1 MPPLLFVSNH
11 GLDSFADDTDS
22 NAVTGYLRFQHD
34 SGTSK
39 GTINLGG
46 ATGGGGGLFI
56 NNVLTPTDASHAVN
70 KQYVDDRVNGLSVKG
85 PVKAATPYSG
95 SVLDQHQ
102 ASDVDQHHTGEHNV
116 DLASLYVGSPYL
128 ISTGIDGVTD
138 WQVGNRVLLLDQ
150 VNCVENG
157 IWVVGATASDLERPL
172 DFLDGST
179 AGGAYAF
186 VDQGTHNADR
196 SFVCVSDSGGDVVGT
211 NDLHWHQ
218 YSRRP
223 EALAGAGLKVSG
235 DEANALDVRTDTF
248 VVGGTDGTV
257 ASGGTLEVVD
267 DQVRIRGGTANAVL
281 GDKMN
286 TLTKDNT
293 FTSVSGSTG
302 TTTGAVTVTGGVGIG
317 ENLHVGGRQSINSAN
332 AAGALG
338 GAALSVLGGADIA
351 MDVHIKSTNNL
362 VAGGALTVAG
372 AVQVDLEMQVDG
384 HITTPYTEVTNAWA
398 TTTIDGVPYP
408 MQHDPTIETQLTRA
422 VNREYLRNTLRAHQW
437 KQSAVVASTGNVG
450 LSGEIVAT
458 VGLEAP
464 SVVQANSHEAFDPP
478 DYIGDGRPIYA
489 SYQAVPFFYTV
500 DRYDPAKLYDG
511 LGYTSIVHGHK
522 NEHGENHDGVD
533 HAGFRRRVQLRGSD
547 CPLSQLPYAR
557 FNYDMGDASVFRGIN
572 YSPTIM
578 TPYGGTIHSI
588 TVFGS
593 NDPFVMAHTDATF
606 TEDGIAPAF
615 RNMPSHKHRAVSVS
629 SGVRLLEIR
638 DLACHGQYWY
648 DGDFAGQYTITANT
662 DHTYSVVQSNNGTP
676 YDSVHGLNANNP
688 LTPRI
693 AYPTSPVVHTE
704 TYRYI
709 TIVYAL
715 YHTSTGSDA
724 NPTTNIPLELTEL
737 SVNMQSGQN
746 SPHLTVGVAIDGT
759 VLSAGNRVLL
769 KDQHDPI
776 ENGLYVLGGSPGDP
790 AVRAPD
796 MNTGFAAHGAV
807 TVVTRGAINADRAF
821 LVTSDI
827 GSDIVGQ
834 NNLQFSMLGQSPSQ
848 LAGTSGTGLQ
858 TIETASGTNLAIAVD
873 NLTMELTDPE
883 NTLQIKGGL
892 PNAMLGDK
900 ENDFNE
906 INRFHSATPST
917 SSDTGALVVT
927 NGGVGIGGDLHL
939 GGYSVI
945 ESTRTLAQGAAL
957 TVTGG
962 VEVGGDMHIDAT
974 TPSSGYTTGALV
986 VDGGVGAAGDLF
998 VGGHGAFES
1007 TNLAADVD
1015 PCLKVLGGVY
1025 VAQDMVVDS
1034 TTNSLGATT
1043 GAVVVAGGV
1052 GVGQDV
1058 HVGGTSTSTSP
1069 TTGALTVAG
1078 GAAIGEHLHVQ
1089 DTARVWGTVPS
1100 TSSDTGTLIVDG
1112 GVGIKESLCVAVNA
1126 TVTQRV
1132 DVGSTAQLDAVGGA
1146 ALTVQGSIAAVQQI
1160 RASASGVARA
1170 GGDTGPDAALQVAA
1184 GGLNVAEDVYVRS
1197 TKDLAAA
1204 DGPALDVLG
1213 GARIAMPTQIGT
1225 TATAEAAVNQATGSL
1240 RVVGGVGVTGSVHCT
1255 GVLNYSDQ
1263 RLKANVESLGPEALD
1278 RVNRMNGCTFN
1289 WIATGAPDVGVIAQ
1303 NILTEAPHC
1312 VSDQSEFLSVNYGK
1326 LVPYLIEGI
1335 KELTSQVTTLQ
1346 TEMRS
1351 LKRQPSSEEDAL
1363 RSVKR
1368 PRHDSSVSAVA
1379 REV

>member
-1 MPPLLFVSNH
+1 MPPLLLVSNN

-196 SFVCVSDSGGDVVGT
+196 SFVCVTDSGGDVVGT

-384 HITTPYTEVTNAWA
+384 HITTPYADLTNVWA
-398 TTTIDGVPYP
+398 TTDISGVAYP
-408 MQHDPTIETQLTRA
+408 VQYDTQMESQLQRA
-422 VNREYLRNTLRAHQW
+422 VNREYIRNTFRAHQW
-437 KQSAVVASTGNVG
+437 KASARVASTQNYSLIVGSVPPPVRTLPAVINHGASMPGMTLNQAGNG
-450 LSGEIVAT
+450 S
-458 VGLEAP
+458 
-464 SVVQANSHEAFDPP
+464 SVYYGNSTTP
-478 DYIGDGRPIYA
+478 
-489 SYQAVPFFYTV
+489 YTV
-500 DRYDPAKLYDG
+500 DRYNAANLMDG
-511 LGYTSIVHGHK
+511 QPYRSIVWE
-522 NEHGENHDGVD
+522 NADPNHDGVD
-533 HAGFRRRVQLRGSD
+533 HAGFRRHMDLKGPSMS
-547 CPLSQLPYAR
+547 LTELPYSR
-557 FNYDMGDASVFRGIN
+557 FNFDMGSAVMFDGMNYAPAIQGNTNVF
-572 YSPTIM
+572 SM
-578 TPYGGTIHSI
+578 

-593 NDPFVMAHTDATF
+593 NDPAAMDTYDATF
-606 TEDGIAPAF
+606 TADGTSSAIMGIGTVQERAASITGGTKLLELRRMADDSGGNALHGQHVTKISVTDPYNWVTTDQTGTPVNINIFENNVGGAQ
-615 RNMPSHKHRAVSVS
+615 RAVQFPTAPV
-629 SGVRLLEIR
+629 
-638 DLACHGQYWY
+638 DLA
-648 DGDFAGQYTITANT
+648 TA
-662 DHTYSVVQSNNGTP
+662 
-676 YDSVHGLNANNP
+676 A
-688 LTPRI
+688 
-693 AYPTSPVVHTE
+693 

-709 TIVYAL
+709 CVVYAC
-715 YHTSTGSDA
+715 YYTSITSTEY
-724 NPTTNIPLELTEL
+724 PMELIEL
-737 SVNMQSGQN
+737 SPNVVVGGATLLASGVQ
-746 SPHLTVGVAIDGT
+746 VDGT
-759 VLSAGNRVLL
+759 ILATGDRVLL
-769 KDQHDPI
+769 KDQSDNT
-776 ENGLYVLGGSPGDP
+776 ENGLYTISDGAP
-790 AVRAPD
+790 VRAVD
-796 MNTGFAAHGAV
+796 MNVGFANHGSL
-807 TVVTRGAINADRAF
+807 TIITGGAINGDRAF
-821 LVTSDI
+821 LVTSDA
-827 GSDIVGQ
+827 GADVVGQ
-834 NNLQFSMLGQSPSQ
+834 HPLQFSMLGQSPSQ
-848 LAGTSGTGLQ
+848 LSGPVGTALGTTETETGTSLQVIVDTERLGLDPAAPDGAGT
-858 TIETASGTNLAIAVD
+858 
-873 NLTMELTDPE
+873 MEINGMGE
-883 NTLQIKGGL
+883 MQIRGGAQ
-892 PNAMLGDK
+892 NAMLGDTVNNHQ
-900 ENDFNE
+900 ERNNFN
-906 INRFHSATPST
+906 SAEGSIST
-917 SSDTGALVVT
+917 TTGALVVT
-927 NGGVGIGGDLHL
+927 TGGVGIGGDLHL

-1100 TSSDTGTLIVDG
+1100 TSSDTGTLVVDG

-1213 GARIAMPTQIGT
+1213 GARIAMSTQIGT
-1225 TATAEAAVNQATGSL
+1225 TATAEAAVDQATGSL

-1255 GVLNYSDQ
+1255 GVLNYSDR
-1263 RLKANVESLGPEALD
+1263 RLKENVESLGPEALD

-1303 NILTEAPHC
+1303 DIQTEAPLC

-1335 KELTSQVTTLQ
+1335 KELTSQVST
-1346 TEMRS
+1346 
-1351 LKRQPSSEEDAL
+1351 LKRDIDTLKRHHDAVTSEEEAL
-1363 RSVKR
+1363 RSAKR
-1368 PRHDSSVSAVA
+1368 PRHDASVAAV
-1379 REV
+1379 